1 MASESTGQHAPG
13 VPRRTP
19 TPSIFRR
26 YKWEDLTEPERD
38 AVRSSVNIV
47 ATRAA
52 IGVGA
57 VASVAAGIAAGKL
70 A

>member
-1 MASESTGQHAPG
+1 MPSESSRQQVPVG
-13 VPRRTP
+13 PRRTP

-38 AVRSSVNIV
+38 AIRTSVSIV
-47 ATRAA
+47 STRAA

-57 VASVAAGIAAGKL
+57 VASVAAGIAAGKIS
-70 A
+70 